1 MQLKVHVAIVAR
13 AVPTA
18 RYPLN
23 GIFEWD
29 QAKALVAAGVTVDYL
44 AVDLRSF
51 RRIRPW
57 GITHGEKEGIKWHS
71 ISIPIG
77 ALPRLVCAKIG
88 AWALKKLYRNVFSGG
103 VVPDILHAHFEEFGY
118 MTAVLSDAENIP
130 FVVTEHSSD
139 ILEKE
144 ISKEYL
150 YILRESHIK
159 AKRVISVSNIL
170 KKSIYDHTGV
180 IAEVIPNI
188 IADDFVFSKKAH
200 SNFVFVSTAALIES
214 KKVGLGVEAFAQV
227 WKVYNDVC
235 LEIIGAGPQ
244 QRELGILAQRL
255 GIAEKV
261 HFNGALPRGKI
272 AEIYK
277 RCDCFVLPSA
287 FETFGVV
294 YIEAMAAGLPV
305 IATRCGGP
313 EDFVTEENG
322 ILIDID
328 DVEGLKNA
336 MLNMYLSRKQYDG
349 SAIAENTAARFSA
362 SAVAKRILNIYNK
375 VLDENGLVR

>member
-1 MQLKVHVAIVAR
+1 MHVAIVAR
-13 AVPTA
+13 AVPTE

-29 QAKALVAAGVTVDYL
+29 QAKALVAAGVTIDYL

-51 RRIRPW
+51 RRLRPW
-57 GITHGEKEGIKWHS
+57 GITHGEKDGIRWHS
-71 ISIPIG
+71 VSIPIG
-77 ALPRLVCAKIG
+77 PLPLLVRAKIG
-88 AWALKKLYRNVFSGG
+88 VWALKRLYQNVYGG
-103 VVPDILHAHFEEFGY
+103 GGAPDIFHANFEELGY
-118 MTAVLSDAENIP
+118 MTAALSEAENIP

-150 YILRESHIK
+150 HILSESHSK

-170 KKSIYDHTGV
+170 KRSIYSHTGV

-188 IADDFVFSKKAH
+188 IAEDFVFSKKAH
-200 SNFVFVSTAALIES
+200 SNFVFVTTAALIES
-214 KKVGLGVEAFAQV
+214 KKVQLVIKAFAQV
-227 WKVYNDVC
+227 WKGFNDVI
-235 LEIIGAGPQ
+235 LEIIGDGPQ
-244 QRELGILAQRL
+244 QRELVILAKRL
-255 GIAEKV
+255 RIAENV
-261 HFNGALPRGKI
+261 HFNGELPRGKI

-277 RCDCFVLPSA
+277 QCDCFVLPSA

-313 EDFVTEENG
+313 EEFVTEKNG
-322 ILIDID
+322 ILVAVD
-328 DVEGLKNA
+328 DVDALKNA
-336 MLNMYLSRKQYDG
+336 MLSMYLSRKQYDCA
-349 SAIAENTAARFSA
+349 AIAGTAKAQFSA
-362 SAVAKRILNIYNK
+362 AVIAGRLLDVYAG
-375 VLDENGLVR
+375 VLKKQD